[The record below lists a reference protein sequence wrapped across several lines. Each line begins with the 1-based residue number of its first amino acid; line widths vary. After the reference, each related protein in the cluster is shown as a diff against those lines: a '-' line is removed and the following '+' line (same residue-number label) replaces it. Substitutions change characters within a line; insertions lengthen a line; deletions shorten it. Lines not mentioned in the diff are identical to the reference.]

1 MPDQQRLDRPA
12 AAAALNSELE
22 DYRQQLEAAKQE
34 AQGLLADLT
43 ETQFNWRPEAG
54 RWSIA
59 ECVAHLNTTNQLYL
73 AAIDKS
79 LERARDRRLFGEGPF
94 RHGFLGNW
102 FVRSIE
108 PPPKR
113 RFKAPKVFA
122 PPPNQSLT
130 SVAAE
135 FMQIHEE
142 ILARLRQAN
151 GIDLVRARVVSPVS
165 SLFRLSLGQSFAL
178 IAAHNRR
185 HLWQARQVKAHR
197 AFPPA

>member
-1 MPDQQRLDRPA
+1 MPDQQTLDRP

-22 DYRQQLEAAKQE
+22 DYRQQLEATKQE
-34 AQGLLADLT
+34 AESLLAGLT
-43 ETQFNWRPEAG
+43 EAQFNWRPEAG

-59 ECVAHLNTTNQLYL
+59 ECLAHLNTTNRLY
-73 AAIDKS
+73 AEAIDHS
-79 LERARDRRLFGEGPF
+79 LERARARQLFSDGPF
-94 RHGFLGNW
+94 RYGFLGSW

-108 PPPKR
+108 PPPRR

-122 PPPNQSLT
+122 PPPQQSRA

-135 FMQIHEE
+135 FMKIHDE
-142 ILARLRQAN
+142 ILKRLQHAN
-151 GIDLVRARVVSPVS
+151 GIDLVRARVISPVT

-185 HLWQARQVKAHR
+185 HLWQARQVKEHPD
-197 AFPPA
+197 FPRT